1 MEATTGA
8 KDSVPGGAITARSAR
23 SAMAMVLAAIGAC
36 THSGGCWEM
45 LEGIFVVEL
54 VGDVTVGSSVVL
66 VAVDVRRR
74 ALEDVSSG
82 KMKVMSRTMD

>member
-8 KDSVPGGAITARSAR
+8 KGSVSGGATTARTARSAT
-23 SAMAMVLAAIGAC
+23 AMASAGIGAC
-36 THSGGCWEM
+36 TRSGGGWEM

-54 VGDVTVGSSVVL
+54 VGDVTVGSSAVL
-66 VAVDVRRR
+66 VAVDMRRR